1 MGAAKSRKEN
11 LCSDREDRRKK
22 CSKQRKR
29 QWWILDTPVRTRGT
43 GLGQEAASSSRAKVG
58 HRHSASVSI
67 LRQGFVEAVKVP
79 KENIVAA
86 EKNEEGKAQNKER
99 EGEEEGSLCWWLI
112 Y

>member
-1 MGAAKSRKEN
+1 
-11 LCSDREDRRKK
+11 
-22 CSKQRKR
+22 
-29 QWWILDTPVRTRGT
+29 
-43 GLGQEAASSSRAKVG
+43 
-58 HRHSASVSI
+58 
-67 LRQGFVEAVKVP
+67 VEAVKVP